1 MTGRPSA
8 QLAVVIAHGV
18 GRRSTPELMRGGA
31 NEVYAVDD
39 LVIRLAPP
47 GVDIAAQAT
56 AAGVLAG
63 LGIAMPALVD
73 SGMVDDQPYTIWERV
88 PADFGADVDFGELG
102 AEIGRLHRIDP
113 AAFDGPVTLPWCDE
127 ASWLDLDTSLDA
139 AEAADL
145 VSPTDIEILRASW
158 AQLRSWGSR
167 CRSAGQPVV
176 CHGDVHPQ
184 NVIMRLGKPIV
195 IDWDTLCLGPPQWD
209 HAALINWAGR
219 WGGSPDA
226 YPRFAAGYG
235 RNFASDELANDLARL
250 RLLAPTV
257 NLIVKGATD
266 ARCAAEAQ
274 RRMTYWRGE
283 PAAPAWTP
291 Q

>member
-1 MTGRPSA
+1 MTRRPSA
-8 QLAVVIAHGV
+8 QLAVVIAHRV
-18 GRRSTPELMRGGA
+18 GRRSTPELIRSGA

-47 GVDIAAQAT
+47 GADIAAQAT
-56 AAGVLAG
+56 AAGVLAR
-63 LGIAMPALVD
+63 LGVAMPALVE

-88 PADFGADVDFGELG
+88 PADSGADVDFSELG
-102 AEIGRLHRIDP
+102 AEIGRLHRLDP
-113 AAFDGPVTLPWCDE
+113 AALDGLVTLPWCDE
-127 ASWLDLDTSLDA
+127 ASWLDLDTILDA
-139 AEAADL
+139 AEAADV
-145 VSPTDIEILRASW
+145 VSLADIQILRASW
-158 AQLRSWGSR
+158 AQLRSWGAR
-167 CRSAGQPVV
+167 CRSAGPPVV

-184 NVIMRLGKPIV
+184 NVIMRHGKAIV
-195 IDWDTLCLGPPQWD
+195 IDWDTLCLGPAQWD
-209 HAALINWAGR
+209 HAALMTWAGR

-226 YPRFAAGYG
+226 YSRFAAGYG
-235 RNFASDELANDLARL
+235 RNFAGDDLANDLALL

-266 ARCAAEAQ
+266 ARYAAEAQ
-274 RRMTYWRGE
+274 RRMRYWRGE

>member
-1 MTGRPSA
+1 MTRRLSA
-8 QLAVVIAHGV
+8 QLAVVIAHRV
-18 GRRSTPELMRGGA
+18 GRRSTPELVRSGA

-39 LVIRLAPP
+39 LVIRIAPP
-47 GVDIAAQAT
+47 GSDGAAQA
-56 AAGVLAG
+56 AAARMLAG
-63 LGIAMPALVD
+63 HGIALPALVD
-73 SGMVDDQPYTIWERV
+73 SGIVDDQPYTIWERI
-88 PADFGADVDFGELG
+88 PADPGTVVDFRGLG

-113 AAFDGPVTLPWCDE
+113 AALDGLATLPWCDE
-127 ASWLDLDTSLDA
+127 ASWLDLDTHLDA
-139 AEAADL
+139 AEAADV
-145 VSPTDIEILRASW
+145 VSPADIEILRASW
-158 AQLRSWGSR
+158 VQLRSWGSR
-167 CRSAGQPVV
+167 CRTAGQPVV

-184 NVIMRLGKPIV
+184 NVIMRHGKPIV

-209 HAALINWAGR
+209 HAALMTWAGR

-235 RNFASDELANDLARL
+235 RNFAGDDLANDLARL

-257 NLIVKGATD
+257 NLIVKGASD
-266 ARCAAEAQ
+266 ARYAAEAQ
-274 RRMTYWRGE
+274 RRMRYWRGE